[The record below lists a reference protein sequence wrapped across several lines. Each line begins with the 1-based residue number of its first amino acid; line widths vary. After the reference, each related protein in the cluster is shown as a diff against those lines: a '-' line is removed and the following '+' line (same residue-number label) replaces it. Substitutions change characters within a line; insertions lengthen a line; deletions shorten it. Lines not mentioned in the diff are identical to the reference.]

1 MRGRHSDVMPR
12 GGPQE
17 GEEGGLKMLA
27 LEGVGYLACT
37 LEQWNRVGGR
47 GGGAVRRWDDAF
59 VWCGGGGVQWACI
72 RVQGCSRCVIRTT
85 CQNAFV
91 PLLTPHRERERG
103 GGERKR
109 AVSDV

>member
-1 MRGRHSDVMPR
+1 MRGRHSDVMPC

-47 GGGAVRRWDDAF
+47 GGG
-59 VWCGGGGVQWACI
+59 GG
-72 RVQGCSRCVIRTT
+72 
-85 CQNAFV
+85 
-91 PLLTPHRERERG
+91 
-103 GGERKR
+103 
-109 AVSDV
+109 